1 MDFLDQYRLYARLE
15 TMFVVM
21 AFSPT
26 PGGAGFAEFAFF
38 GFTSDYISEPSIALL
53 IASIWRLLTYYAYLL
68 VGAIII
74 PNWIRTVLNRRKMNQ
89 AKFEK

>member
-1 MDFLDQYRLYARLE
+1 
-15 TMFVVM
+15 M

-38 GFTSDYISEPSIALL
+38 GFTSDYISEKGIAVL
-53 IASIWRLLTYYAYLL
+53 IAAIWRLLTYYAYLL

-74 PNWIRTVLNRRKMNQ
+74 PNWIRNILNQRQQKKIQ
-89 AKFEK
+89 TS